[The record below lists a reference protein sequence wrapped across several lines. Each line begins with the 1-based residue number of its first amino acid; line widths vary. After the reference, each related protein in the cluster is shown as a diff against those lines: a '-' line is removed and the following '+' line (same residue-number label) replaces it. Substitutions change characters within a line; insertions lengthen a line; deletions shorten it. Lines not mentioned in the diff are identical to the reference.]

1 MDIGGK
7 IKGLRLMHGLT
18 MEDLADR
25 TELSKGFISQLE
37 RNLTSPSIATLVDIL
52 ACLGTDLKEF
62 FSDSAGA
69 PVVFDGEDAFEK
81 EDDEAGFKVAW
92 AGWVDPKTHA
102 GNPIARAGDDEG
114 YLDKIEVY
122 ADDRPE
128 GRGPVGT
135 CIREDKTIILWD
147 VDLDS
152 WRERACQIAGRN
164 LTRAEWGQYLGDE
177 PYRKT
182 CEQWPSPDF

>member
-92 AGWVDPKTHA
+92 LVPQAQKNDMEPILLTLAPGGSYGPHEPHEGEEYGYVLAGAITLLLGRQKLKVKRGSSFYFKSSTNHQILNASKGEAKVLW
-102 GNPIARAGDDEG
+102 IAC
-114 YLDKIEVY
+114 
-122 ADDRPE
+122 P
-128 GRGPVGT
+128 
-135 CIREDKTIILWD
+135 
-147 VDLDS
+147 
-152 WRERACQIAGRN
+152 
-164 LTRAEWGQYLGDE
+164 
-177 PYRKT
+177 
-182 CEQWPSPDF
+182 PSF